1 MSVDGRHTTTMSL
14 DAVRHWPLL
23 LEALRDRVGGK
34 RIVSVGQVAIYF
46 PIVRFSVGI
55 VTSELST
62 SNYYSDSTIAKPI
75 PIF

>member
-1 MSVDGRHTTTMSL
+1 VSVDGGHTTTMSL

-46 PIVRFSVGI
+46 PIVRFFDIGAANHHAA
-55 VTSELST
+55 
-62 SNYYSDSTIAKPI
+62 NYPLGTLLA
-75 PIF
+75 F